1 MPLVVQGEDD
11 DSSGITCISD
21 VLANNDSLT
30 IRRVNSCE
38 QGSANCADVAGAP
51 YFQASLCSNSS
62 ELLSLDYHDWFRLDT
77 TATNLNR
84 TKRDC
89 STAASKRRFLVHI
102 YFQVKDDT
110 QGDGIT
116 THKREDHGAA
126 AVRLVQLVASVNDR
140 QSGAL
145 G

>member
-1 MPLVVQGEDD
+1 MTGSNRAGLAAAMTLVVQGEDD
-11 DSSGITCISD
+11 DRSGITCISD

-77 TATNLNR
+77 NATNLNR
-84 TKRDC
+84 PKRDC
-89 STAASKRRFLVHI
+89 STQASKRS
-102 YFQVKDDT
+102 
-110 QGDGIT
+110 
-116 THKREDHGAA
+116 EDRRVGNDC
-126 AVRLVQLVASVNDR
+126 VRTFRSR
-140 QSGAL
+140 WSP
-145 G
+145 

>member
-1 MPLVVQGEDD
+1 MTGSNRAGLAAAMTLVVQGEDD
-11 DSSGITCISD
+11 DRSGITCISD

-102 YFQVKDDT
+102 YFL
-110 QGDGIT
+110 
-116 THKREDHGAA
+116 AN
-126 AVRLVQLVASVNDR
+126 NDKPR
-140 QSGAL
+140 SEEHTSELQSL
-145 G
+145 IRIP

>member
-1 MPLVVQGEDD
+1 MTGSNRAGLAAAMTLVVQGEDD
-11 DSSGITCISD
+11 DRSGITCISD

-77 TATNLNR
+77 TETNLNR

-89 STAASKRRFLVHI
+89 STAASKRRRSEEH
-102 YFQVKDDT
+102 
-110 QGDGIT
+110 T
-116 THKREDHGAA
+116 TE
-126 AVRLVQLVASVNDR
+126 L
-140 QSGAL
+140 QSL
-145 G
+145 ISTSFPVFCLNKQI